1 MYAPKLLI
9 AAGVA
14 AGLVLILEFL
24 RVRIL
29 RRLADRLQISDEIE
43 IQFFQPLLVNLVFV
57 VMLPAIVYAA
67 LYPIL
72 PFTSYR
78 AGFFI
83 ALFIFAVGILPFQIR
98 SYNQYK
104 LSSALTAFEFFWNLL
119 TLLASLGT
127 ITYLYHY

>member
-1 MYAPKLLI
+1 MYTPKLFI

-14 AGLVLILEFL
+14 AFIVLVLEFIRT
-24 RVRIL
+24 RVMK
-29 RRLADRLQISDEIE
+29 RLVRNLDIEDEVD
-43 IQFFQPLLVNLVFV
+43 IQFFQPWLVNLVFV

-78 AGFFI
+78 SGFFI
-83 ALFIFAVGILPFQIR
+83 ALFVFAVGILPAQVR
-98 SYNQYK
+98 QYNQYR
-104 LSSALTAFEFFWNLL
+104 LSSALTAFELFWNLL
-119 TLLASLGT
+119 TLLASVGT